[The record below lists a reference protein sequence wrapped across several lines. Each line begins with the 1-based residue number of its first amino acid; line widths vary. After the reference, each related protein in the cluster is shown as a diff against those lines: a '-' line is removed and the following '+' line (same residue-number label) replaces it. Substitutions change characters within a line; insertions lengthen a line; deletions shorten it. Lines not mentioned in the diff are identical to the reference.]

1 MNANDKEV
9 YGYKDGRKNGCKDR
23 RKDSWINKEERK
35 EGRAYTGPLGEQT
48 RG

>member
-23 RKDSWINKEERK
+23 RKDSWISK
-35 EGRAYTGPLGEQT
+35 
-48 RG
+48 